1 MTMTGIFFLTTIISA
16 FAIFAAVLAWGE
28 YQTREAKQSRER
40 GDLSSKP
47 ETVIRMKVDR
57 AAKATVET
65 EVTKA
70 A

>member
-1 MTMTGIFFLTTIISA
+1 MCSSPATRASLLLGIRDPKDR
-16 FAIFAAVLAWGE
+16 VAWGE